1 MVGLQSFM
9 VRPGTS
15 ISGATGRTRP
25 VPLHRRGRTLVGYDQ
40 WHPKTDT
47 SATRR
52 NDPEDL
58 GRRAA
63 EALLDQS
70 ATPLMGR
77 NPII

>member
-1 MVGLQSFM
+1 
-9 VRPGTS
+9 
-15 ISGATGRTRP
+15 